1 MTASLQLHRHSQGL
15 REEMLGFWIGSLNF
29 PSVPKE
35 LELYLQ
41 KVKLFVSSEYLLN
54 HITE

>member
-1 MTASLQLHRHSQGL
+1 MTAALQLHRHSQGL
-15 REEMLGFWIGSLNF
+15 WEEMLGVWIGSLNF
-29 PSVPKE
+29 PSVPNE

-54 HITE
+54 HIKE